1 MSELHFND
9 LPTAAATERLL
20 TCLAVPRWAAEV
32 VAGRPYDNVAAL
44 TKQAEAAAATLSDD
58 ELASALDRHPRIGER
73 AGAGHDAAL
82 SAREQAAVAPDEV
95 LTKDDAAF
103 SAREQAAV
111 APSAE
116 LVAGNIAYER
126 RFGRVFLIRAAGR
139 TAPEILAELRR
150 RLDNDEATERAET
163 VAQLREIALL
173 RLPEVVG
180 A

>member
-1 MSELHFND
+1 MKELHFNT
-9 LPTAAATERLL
+9 LPTPEATARLL

-32 VAGRPYDNVAAL
+32 VDGRPYDTLAAL

-58 ELASALDRHPRIGER
+58 ELATALARHPRIGER
-73 AGAGHDAAL
+73 AGDGHDAAF
-82 SAREQAAVAPDEV
+82 SRREQAAVAPDDE
-95 LTKDDAAF
+95 LTAANK
-103 SAREQAAV
+103 E
-111 APSAE
+111 
-116 LVAGNIAYER
+116 YER
-126 RFGRVFLIRAAGR
+126 RFGWVFLIRAAGR
-139 TAPEILAELRR
+139 TAPEVLAELRR

>member
-1 MSELHFND
+1 MSELHFNV
-9 LPTAAATERLL
+9 LPAAEATERLL
-20 TCLAVPRWAAEV
+20 TCLAVPRWAADV
-32 VAGRPYDNVAAL
+32 VDGRPYADFAAL
-44 TKQAEAAAATLSDD
+44 TKQAEAAAAALTDD
-58 ELASALDRHPRIGER
+58 EVAAALARHPRIGER
-73 AGAGHDAAL
+73 AGAGHDAA
-82 SAREQAAVAPDEV
+82 
-95 LTKDDAAF
+95 F

-111 APSAE
+111 ASDDE
-116 LVAGNIAYER
+116 LTAGNKEYER

-150 RLDNDEATERAET
+150 ELDNDEATERAET